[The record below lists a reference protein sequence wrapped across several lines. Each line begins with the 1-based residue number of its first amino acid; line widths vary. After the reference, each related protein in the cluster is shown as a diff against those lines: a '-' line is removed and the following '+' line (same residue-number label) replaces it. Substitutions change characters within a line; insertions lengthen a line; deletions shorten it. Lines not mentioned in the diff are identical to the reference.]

1 MIIYPAIDLYNGS
14 CVRLVKGDFK
24 QKKVY
29 DEDPVR
35 VAKSFMASGAE
46 MLHVVDLN
54 GTEVNNNENFE
65 TVKKIV
71 EAVEM
76 PVQVGGG
83 IRSIESVKKYFEIG
97 VDRVIIGTKA
107 VEDPE
112 FLKEL
117 VTLYGERI
125 VVAVDAKD
133 GYVAINGWKDQSQV
147 EMMSF
152 VSSLVDVGVQR
163 ILCTDI
169 NRDGLLQG
177 SNVALYKTMQ
187 KKFNIELIASG
198 GVSTIEE
205 IKELRSYG
213 IFGAIVGKALYE
225 KRFTLEEA
233 ISC

>member
-35 VAKSFMASGAE
+35 VAKAFMASGAE

-54 GTEVNNNENFE
+54 GTELNNNANYE
-65 TVKKIV
+65 TVKRIV
-71 EAVEM
+71 EAVDM

-83 IRSIESVKKYFEIG
+83 IRSIESVKRYFDIG

-107 VEDPE
+107 VEDPL

-117 VTLYGERI
+117 VKKYGEKI
-125 VVAVDAKD
+125 VVAVDVKD
-133 GYVAINGWKDQSQV
+133 GYVAINGWKDQSKI

-152 VSSLVDVGVQR
+152 VSTLVELGVQR

-169 NRDGLLQG
+169 NRDGLLAG

-187 KKFNIELIASG
+187 KKFDIELIASG

-213 IFGAIVGKALYE
+213 VFGAIVGKALYE
-225 KRFTLEEA
+225 NRFTLEEA
-233 ISC
+233 LSC

>member
-35 VAKSFMASGAE
+35 VAKAFMASGAE

-54 GTEVNNNENFE
+54 GTELNNNENFE
-65 TVKKIV
+65 TVKRIV
-71 EAVEM
+71 EAVDM

-83 IRSIESVKKYFEIG
+83 IRSIESVKRYFAIG

-107 VEDPE
+107 VEDPI

-117 VTLYGERI
+117 VARYGEKI

-133 GYVAINGWKDQSQV
+133 GYVAINGWKDQSKV

-152 VSSLVDVGVQR
+152 VSKLVDVGVQR

-169 NRDGLLQG
+169 NRDGLLMG
-177 SNVALYKTMQ
+177 SNVALYKTIQ
-187 KKFNIELIASG
+187 KKFDIELIASG

-213 IFGAIVGKALYE
+213 VFGAIVGKALYE

-233 ISC
+233 LSC